1 VHKLTAAITTVVAT
15 LAAVG
20 LLPSNI
26 PAQSRKGAAQQKE
39 ATRSEATADG
49 RQVFEGRCAGCHG
62 LDGRGGERAPDIATA
77 QKTQGRPDSELSQ
90 IITNGIPG
98 TGMPAAVMLDPSRI
112 SAVVVY
118 LRFLQGRSA
127 GAKFP
132 GNPATGKSLF
142 AGKAGCAQCHLM
154 RGEGGFIA
162 SDLTSYAR
170 THSVA
175 EIRESIIANDSAPSR
190 QAYVQLTAR
199 NGEKYR
205 GLVRNQDN
213 FSLQLQALDG
223 TFHLFMRSEI
233 ADIKVETHPLMPS
246 DYGTRLNATELN
258 DLISY
263 LISVAD
269 GESARTGSSAPS
281 KENED
286 D

>member
-1 VHKLTAAITTVVAT
+1 MHKLTVAITTVVAT
-15 LAAVG
+15 LAAVV
-20 LLPSNI
+20 LLPS
-26 PAQSRKGAAQQKE
+26 KGLTQQKE
-39 ATRSEATADG
+39 ATRSEATAEG

-77 QKTQGRPDSELSQ
+77 QKTQGRPDSELRQ

-112 SAVVVY
+112 GAVVAY

-132 GNPATGKSLF
+132 GNPAAGKSLF

-175 EIRESIIANDSAPSR
+175 EIRESIIANNPAPSR
-190 QAYVQLTAR
+190 QAYVQLTVR
-199 NGEKYR
+199 NGEKYS

-223 TFHLFMRSEI
+223 AFHLFMRSEI
-233 ADIKVETHPLMPS
+233 SDIEIETHPLMPS
-246 DYGTRLNATELN
+246 DYGTRLKATELD

-263 LISVAD
+263 LISVANE
-269 GESARTGSSAPS
+269 ESARTGSSAPS